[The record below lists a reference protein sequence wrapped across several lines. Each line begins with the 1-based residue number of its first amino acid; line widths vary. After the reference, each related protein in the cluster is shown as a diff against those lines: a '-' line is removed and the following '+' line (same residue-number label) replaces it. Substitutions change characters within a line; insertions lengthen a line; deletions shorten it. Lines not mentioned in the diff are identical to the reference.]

1 MSFKL
6 SQILTKSLLKIGLS
20 KFRLIIIFLLQ
31 DDEEEEEHPNKS
43 KLRRAPDDED
53 YMHSLK
59 RYDDGKLNVRY
70 SY

>member
-1 MSFKL
+1 M
-6 SQILTKSLLKIGLS
+6 IGLS